1 MLMLLKRVPSALI
14 RLAVPSSV
22 KSAEY
27 TLCTLPGTLSA
38 SMRVPGS
45 GVTPM
50 TDTSGNTGV
59 GVLDDSNA
67 PAIEQPP
74 ARDAMNTNTAKT
86 RRGSPA
92 AGLLSWNMENH
103 AAVTQTHAIYS
114 NALQRALDLRSLRR
128 RVESADGAQFHRSSI
143 HQGKRGVVES
153 RRAVRRLVA
162 RAGGRRLV
170 SGGGCGSPQ
179 RDRHARPCAR
189 HHHDQRLARR
199 RIRPLDQSLSRLQ
212 SWMRVLLCPSQPRLS
227 RSVAG
232 IGF

>member
-14 RLAVPSSV
+14 RIAVPSSV

-67 PAIEQPP
+67 PAIEQPST
-74 ARDAMNTNTAKT
+74 RDAMNTNTAKT

-92 AGLLSWNMENH
+92 ARLLSWNMENH
-103 AAVTQTHAIYS
+103 GLLPKLMRYTVMHSNEHWIY
-114 NALQRALDLRSLRR
+114 ARS
-128 RVESADGAQFHRSSI
+128 AGA
-143 HQGKRGVVES
+143 
-153 RRAVRRLVA
+153 
-162 RAGGRRLV
+162 
-170 SGGGCGSPQ
+170 
-179 RDRHARPCAR
+179 
-189 HHHDQRLARR
+189 
-199 RIRPLDQSLSRLQ
+199 
-212 SWMRVLLCPSQPRLS
+212 
-227 RSVAG
+227 
-232 IGF
+232 